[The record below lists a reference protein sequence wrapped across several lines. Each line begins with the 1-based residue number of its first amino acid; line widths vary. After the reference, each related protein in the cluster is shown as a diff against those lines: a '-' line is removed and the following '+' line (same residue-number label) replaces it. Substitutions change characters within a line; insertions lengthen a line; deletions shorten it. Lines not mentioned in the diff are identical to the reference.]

1 MEEVVKY
8 ELNYESVALRHNKEL
23 AIAGGPVLFHD
34 VEYMEVCETIVGV
47 QKAWQ
52 KAWVEV
58 GVVHDVKRVRIY
70 RDGDEYF
77 AKVEVW

>member
-1 MEEVVKY
+1 MVEEVVKY
-8 ELNYESVALRHNKEL
+8 ELNYESVVLRRNKEL

-34 VEYMEVCETIVGV
+34 VEYMEVCEMIVGV
-47 QKAWQ
+47 Q

>member
-8 ELNYESVALRHNKEL
+8 ELNYESVALRRSKEL

-34 VEYMEVCETIVGV
+34 VEYMEVCETIFGV
-47 QKAWQ
+47 Q

>member
-8 ELNYESVALRHNKEL
+8 ELNYESVALRRNKEL

-47 QKAWQ
+47 QKG
-52 KAWVEV
+52 WVEV
-58 GVVHDVKRVRIY
+58 GVVHDVKLSIPFWS
-70 RDGDEYF
+70 DFNAGL
-77 AKVEVW
+77 